1 MGCQTQPLG
10 AGVTVWSGGGGLVGT
25 LEHPPRLSSA
35 LFPFALM
42 SVKWWVALDHLP
54 LSSSSH
60 ESWSLTQA
68 ERLERGQP
76 GTPEDSRLLGSIS
89 CLSPPRILTAG
100 QPATPGP
107 GTDEGRDFSEAR
119 RGGVRI

>member
-10 AGVTVWSGGGGLVGT
+10 AGVTVCSGGGGLVGT
-25 LEHPPRLSSA
+25 PEHPPPLSSA

-68 ERLERGQP
+68 ERLGPAR
-76 GTPEDSRLLGSIS
+76 DSRLLGSIS

-107 GTDEGRDFSEAR
+107 GTDEGRDSSEAR